1 MIGYYSYTI
10 VNKKRLTYEL
20 KDEKYTYSIMV
31 DNIEGLGGFV
41 EFELLCN
48 SDDYDLDE
56 LKIKLNQF
64 VSMFNSLNLTE
75 AKLPYRDFVA
85 LKQYNDLKPKKEIKG
100 VHLNIDTFLK
110 KYEKDFYNY
119 YKSLLKDDLNTSL
132 KKKEFKENIYDSLIN
147 SDISRKIDNYFDSL
161 RIQDSNFIALF
172 ELLHQMKSKGLDIVL
187 TTNCNETFISNV
199 IAKIT
204 NGYIFDN
211 IVYLKDSKSIYTV
224 AKKNGVDL
232 NNYFNVLTKNIKDT
246 NSLLLVIINNYGIT
260 K

>member
-1 MIGYYSYTI
+1 M
-10 VNKKRLTYEL
+10 
-20 KDEKYTYSIMV
+20 
-31 DNIEGLGGFV
+31 
-41 EFELLCN
+41 
-48 SDDYDLDE
+48 
-56 LKIKLNQF
+56 
-64 VSMFNSLNLTE
+64 
-75 AKLPYRDFVA
+75 
-85 LKQYNDLKPKKEIKG
+85 KPKKERKG

-147 SDISRKIDNYFDSL
+147 SDISKKIDNYFDSL

-172 ELLHQMKSKGLDIVL
+172 ELLHQIKSKGLDIVL
-187 TTNCNETFISNV
+187 TTNCNETLISNV

-204 NGYIFDN
+204 NGYTFDN
-211 IVYLKDSKSIYTV
+211 IIYLKDSKSIYTV
-224 AKKNGVDL
+224 AKKNGIDL
-232 NNYFNVLTKNIKDT
+232 NNYFNVLTKNIKNT